1 MQEADARRPQ
11 ITVEAM
17 SAAGAVLLSFLRQI
31 PFIQTL
37 LMLGAAMLPVQGIV
51 FYSDWQ
57 CLQLRTR
64 ARISCS
70 KLPNASHF
78 GALASSAGVAPQLCG
93 MAGLKKNGIAEEG
106 LT

>member
-1 MQEADARRPQ
+1 MRDDRKLRWKLCQQRGQ
-11 ITVEAM
+11 Y
-17 SAAGAVLLSFLRQI
+17 SCHSFGRYRLFKRSLCWERQCYRCRVA
-31 PFIQTL
+31 F
-37 LMLGAAMLPVQGIV
+37 